1 MEQQPTAKQPASAEQ
16 ETPES
21 ATMTPSESTT
31 AAKPKTSKIKKIINI
46 ILLVLCAMFVFHLVA
61 DRFIP
66 STDLARVRA
75 FVVPIAPQVSAD
87 VIDILAKP
95 NQLVS
100 AGDVLVKLDP
110 TDFEIALKQAEEAV
124 EQAKQGVGAQTAG
137 IASAQARVGEA
148 QANLVNAQSQYK
160 RIATLADKG
169 VVSQA
174 DKDNAKAALSSAR
187 AGVASAKAELEKVK
201 EQLGETGEDNSQL
214 QSALLALEKA
224 QVDLSRTSIVAPS
237 DGGVSNFK
245 LEVGYRANVGQPLM
259 TFISMDSVWVEAYF
273 RENSLGNLKP
283 GDEVEIALDYA
294 PGRVFSGKVSHID
307 YGIDWGQSEQA
318 GKLAQ
323 IKSQSSWLRDT
334 QRFPMTIVFSD
345 EEAKGMRRVGGQADV
360 IVYSEDATLLR
371 PIGKVWIRFLSW
383 LSYVR

>member
-1 MEQQPTAKQPASAEQ
+1 MKQQDTSPQQAQEQVAE
-16 ETPES
+16 P
-21 ATMTPSESTT
+21 
-31 AAKPKTSKIKKIINI
+31 KPKNKIKKVTN
-46 ILLVLCAMFVFHLVA
+46 LLLLFLLAFFMFHLIA

-66 STDLARVRA
+66 STDLARVRG

-87 VIDILAKP
+87 VTAILVQP
-95 NQLVS
+95 NQLIK
-100 AGDVLVKLDP
+100 AGDVLVTLDP
-110 TDFEIALKQAEEAV
+110 TDFEIALKQAEEALA
-124 EQAKQGVGAQTAG
+124 QAKQGLGAQA
-137 IASAQARVGEA
+137 ASVVSAQARVGEA
-148 QANLVNAQSQYK
+148 QANLVNAQAQYK
-160 RIATLADKG
+160 RIAALADKG

-174 DKDNAKAALSSAR
+174 DKDNAKAGLSSAQ

-224 QVDLSRTSIVAPS
+224 QLNLSRTNIVAPS

-245 LEVGYRANVGQPLM
+245 LEVGYRANAGQPLM
-259 TFISMDSVWVEAYF
+259 TFISMDSVWIEAYF

-294 PGRVFSGKVSHID
+294 PGRVFSGQISHID
-307 YGIDWGQSEQA
+307 YGVDWGQNEQA

-323 IKSQSSWLRDT
+323 VSSQASWLRDT
-334 QRFPMTIVFSD
+334 QRFPMTIVFNNED
-345 EEAKGMRRVGGQADV
+345 AKGLRRIGGQADV
-360 IVYSEDATLLR
+360 IAYSEDAGLLR